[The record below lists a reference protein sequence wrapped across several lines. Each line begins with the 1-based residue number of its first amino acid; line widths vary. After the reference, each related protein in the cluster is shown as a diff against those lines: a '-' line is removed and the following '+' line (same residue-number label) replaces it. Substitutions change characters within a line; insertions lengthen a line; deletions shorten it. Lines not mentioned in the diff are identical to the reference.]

1 MAASIRMRKVLTCVI
16 SGFTSHR
23 VCLAKI
29 QYSGRCLFAG
39 MTYEGDERVSQ
50 FKRGTGTGKAIP
62 RSLRS
67 SFDFVI
73 ETRVLDS
80 ESVAFAWKMREF
92 IIIVL
97 RLIIQADIGV
107 TSRIPDSEVPDQ
119 KSKRLSFRRP
129 RAAFGEWYRRRG

>member
-1 MAASIRMRKVLTCVI
+1 MS
-16 SGFTSHR
+16 
-23 VCLAKI
+23 
-29 QYSGRCLFAG
+29 
-39 MTYEGDERVSQ
+39 YEGDERVSQ